1 MQIGIRKIPVSAVLL
16 LALAQSAWVSP
27 AGAQSPV
34 SIRGRVTAGG
44 SPLEGAYVGAHAA
57 GKTFTQYVLTDRD
70 GNFTFRGLG
79 AGSYAVFTQVPGF
92 RAPRRDG
99 ISVQTTGSGAAV
111 DFAVE
116 QETDFLALVEQSS
129 NAELLESFP
138 LTEAQKQALD
148 YRCSDC
154 HGEYYLAKSRFTL
167 RGWQIVVHHMDDVRK
182 ITPAGDISKPPDSPN
197 ANHHRRPPLSE
208 QDGRSARQKAAQPQ
222 VEGAED
228 HEIARLLAEFRGP
241 NSPDFPIRFSPRATG
256 DRTRAVITEYDIPRV
271 GATIRSVRVDPRGGY
286 VWYPDW
292 RANVI
297 GRIEIATGAVKE
309 YEMPDRE
316 DPSPPGMPRF
326 KPGMGN
332 VATWDPLGKGILW
345 IRQMWSGRTVR
356 FDTWQETVTGV
367 WAPPEERS
375 EGQAPRGGNITPCL
389 NPDGT
394 VTHLARGGWT
404 LDPATG
410 RFTEVGPNHRPECEQ
425 NPYEV
430 NPWDGGWSPG
440 GGPRSVTYTDPST
453 GMSQEFSLTSVNRWV
468 RPYNAVGDP
477 KTQIGWSVPDVT
489 DHMIRI
495 DAATG
500 RLTSWPLPSHGQ
512 EVRNIDIDLSVNP
525 PAVWFVNQRLGRVIR
540 FQEYVE

>member
-1 MQIGIRKIPVSAVLL
+1 MQIRTSKIHVSAILL
-16 LALAQSAWVSP
+16 LALGGSAWVSP

-34 SIRGRVTAGG
+34 SIRGRVTTGG
-44 SPLEGAYVGAHAA
+44 SPLQGAYVGAHAA

-70 GNFTFRGLG
+70 GNFAFRRLA
-79 AGSYAVFTQVPGF
+79 AGSYGVFTQIPGF
-92 RAPRRDG
+92 RSAHRNG
-99 ISVQTTGSGAAV
+99 ISVQATSAAV
-111 DFAVE
+111 ADFAVE

-148 YRCSDC
+148 FRCSDC
-154 HGEYYLAKSRFTL
+154 HGEYYLAKSRFTP
-167 RGWQIVVHHMDDVRK
+167 RVWQMIVHHMDDVRK
-182 ITPAGDISKPPDSPN
+182 ITPAGDISKPPNSPN

-208 QDGRSARQKAAQPQ
+208 HDSRSARQKAAQPP
-222 VEGAED
+222 VEEAED
-228 HEIARLLAEFRGP
+228 HEIARVLAEFRGP
-241 NSPDFPIRFSPRATG
+241 NSPDFPIQFSPRATG
-256 DRTRAVITEYDIPRV
+256 DRTRAIITEYDIPRV
-271 GATIRSVRVDPRGGY
+271 GATVRSVRVDPRGGY

-297 GRIEIATGAVKE
+297 GRIEIATGEVKE
-309 YEMPDRE
+309 YGMPSRE

-332 VATWDPLGKGILW
+332 VATWDPRGKGIMW
-345 IRQMWSGRTVR
+345 IGQMWSGRTVR
-356 FDTWQETVTGV
+356 FDTLNERVTGV

-375 EGQAPRGGNITPCL
+375 KGQAPRGGNITPCL

-394 VTHLARGGWT
+394 VTYLVRGGWT
-404 LDPATG
+404 VDPETG
-410 RFTEVGPNHRPECEQ
+410 RFIEVGPGNRPQCEQ

-453 GMSQEFSLTSVNRWV
+453 GMSKEFPLTSVNRWV

-477 KTQIGWSVPDVT
+477 KTKIGWSVPDVT
-489 DHMIRI
+489 DHMVKI

-500 RLTSWPLPSHGQ
+500 QLTAWPLPSHGQ